1 MEPYGILETC
11 LYVDDLD
18 AAEEFYTRVLGLP
31 LVGKEAGRHLFF
43 SCGQG
48 MLLIFNPDKTLAADN
63 EVPTHGARGP
73 VHVAFAMR
81 ADEIDRWREHLRAHG
96 VPIEQEVTWPHGGH
110 SIYFRDPAGNS
121 LELATPSLW
130 GMGDDGP

>member
-1 MEPYGILETC
+1 MPLRVLETC

-18 AAEEFYTRVLGLP
+18 AAEVFYTRVLGLP
-31 LVGKEAGRHLFF
+31 LVGKEEGRHLFF
-43 SCGQG
+43 RCGQG

-81 ADEIDRWREHLRAHG
+81 ADEIDRWREHLRAHD